1 MAEVMWAI
9 SIMFIG
15 FTSVSGTNKKS
26 LLFIGPILVCI
37 SILISLMVWKK
48 AIETKLMYIVSA
60 SLCLVHF
67 LFVYIFHD
75 LDGFLIGFIVMV
87 IISLYQSYKSIIFT
101 SILVISTIIYG
112 YNSNGEKMFGTFN
125 DPLGLAIVLF
135 AFTVITILMIVQSRA
150 TEKMRQDIELQK
162 DEIANS
168 KETIEKVLNKVKSL
182 IDNLI
187 SFSKDLQSNVNAS
200 GKISGEI
207 TSSFKEISANV
218 ESQTGLITGVNSEI
232 DRETGYIKDVA
243 KESTVMR
250 SLSQNTLSMT
260 EDCGNSLTPLSSE
273 MDKAAVSVNDTVSL
287 MDNLN
292 LQANNIEN
300 ILGTVDNISK
310 RINLLALNAAIE
322 AARAGEQGKGFSV
335 VADEV
340 RKLAEQSG
348 ESNLQISN
356 ILVDIKNKINEIST
370 QINILHES
378 AATSNEAVN
387 KIAFAFNNINSN
399 SKAMVDKASEVDG
412 MTLETE
418 KSSSDILNNIS
429 DIASSAQETSAS
441 VEEVLNGI
449 NEQNSRMES
458 IVRSFEDLEK
468 LINELKNV

>member
-1 MAEVMWAI
+1 MNNLSILRKRNRLMAEVMWAI

-218 ESQTGLITGVNSEI
+218 ESQTGLITGVNS
-232 DRETGYIKDVA
+232 
-243 KESTVMR
+243 
-250 SLSQNTLSMT
+250 LSQNTLSMT
-260 EDCGNSLTPLSSE
+260 EDCGNSLTHLSSE